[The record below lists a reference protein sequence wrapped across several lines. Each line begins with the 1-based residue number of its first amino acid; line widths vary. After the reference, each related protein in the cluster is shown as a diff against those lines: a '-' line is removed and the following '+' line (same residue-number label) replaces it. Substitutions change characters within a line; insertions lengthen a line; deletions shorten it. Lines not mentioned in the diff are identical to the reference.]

1 MSLGLVQLGADGR
14 YSLTDVGTLL
24 DGDSPGSV
32 RAGILFDVRNRTSTG
47 ANSWTRCARV
57 RTCFSGMFQRRYGV
71 DAWTSGP
78 PMANGET
85 VRRRDAGI
93 LRVAGRGRRRHL
105 RLLRG
110 WHHRR
115 RGGGRG
121 SLLAGILKAY
131 PAARGALLDLPA
143 VVADAPAILVAAGV
157 AERCRVFGGS
167 VLERVPSGGDA
178 YILSVVIHDWDDE
191 SASALLT
198 TCRRAMPES
207 SRLLTRRAR
216 AFRGAERRR
225 GAVFERPQYVAQL
238 TVTGR
243 ERSETEYPALLA
255 GSGFR
260 LTHPVAMQSP
270 FTILEARA
278 GAETPTS
285 RA

>member
-1 MSLGLVQLGADGR
+1 
-14 YSLTDVGTLL
+14 
-24 DGDSPGSV
+24 
-32 RAGILFDVRNRTSTG
+32 
-47 ANSWTRCARV
+47 
-57 RTCFSGMFQRRYGV
+57 MFQRRNGV
-71 DAWTSGP
+71 DAWAYRGP
-78 PMANGET
+78 AMANGET

-198 TCRRAMPES
+198 TCRRAVPES

-225 GAVFERPQYVAQL
+225 GAYLSDLNMLHNLA
-238 TVTGR
+238 GR
-243 ERSETEYPALLA
+243 ERSETEYRALLA